1 MIRPYFLFC
10 LVKFSKAIAEIVAG
24 TLLGAF
30 TFSVISIVGQDP
42 AASIILAAQLGAII
56 GGGLTTV
63 YKVTAFFDSINDEK
77 KPLAS
82 EEEEEEV
89 ESKVDLGPDSMLEEA
104 KKILKSMK

>member
-82 EEEEEEV
+82 EEEEV
-89 ESKVDLGPDSMLEEA
+89 ETKVDLGTDSMLEEA